1 MRGRYPQHG
10 GRVMIA
16 AALVAAIALSA
27 PMSEASVP
35 ERTFL
40 ACVQEHESRGN
51 PRAENPISTASGLY
65 QFIDATWRGNAKW
78 ARWGNEYPA
87 RKYRRASQAPRWIQD
102 LVALHSVR
110 QGGFRHWHGTGC
122 RYKGVVA

>member
-1 MRGRYPQHG
+1 
-10 GRVMIA
+10 MIA
-16 AALVAAIALSA
+16 ALLVAAVAFSA
-27 PMSEASVP
+27 PLHEASVP

-51 PRAENPISTASGLY
+51 HRAENPTSTASGLY
-65 QFIDATWRGNAKW
+65 QFIDSTWRGNAKW
-78 ARWGNEYPA
+78 AKWGREYPA
-87 RKYRRASQAPRWIQD
+87 RKYARASHAPRWIQD

-122 RYKGVVA
+122 KYRGRVA